1 MNKLGLSLSPCNSCG
16 PTACLSGIVGY
27 FCFPDK
33 SDSPISLRQQA
44 GRNGACPP
52 KTDAK
57 KRYFDRSLEV
67 LMSRKNTR
75 RSYTD
80 DFKSQA
86 AALSD
91 SIGRA
96 EAARQL
102 GIPVKSL
109 ANWVTAANA
118 GRPLR
123 SPKRKPVDELE
134 SEPSR
139 LSRRLQPLRE
149 WSHEHYQQEVIEIF
163 A

>member
-1 MNKLGLSLSPCNSCG
+1 
-16 PTACLSGIVGY
+16 
-27 FCFPDK
+27 
-33 SDSPISLRQQA
+33 
-44 GRNGACPP
+44 
-52 KTDAK
+52 
-57 KRYFDRSLEV
+57 
-67 LMSRKNTR
+67 MSRKNTR

-86 AALSD
+86 VALSD

-102 GIPVKSL
+102 GIPVKSP

-134 SEPSR
+134 SE
-139 LSRRLQPLRE
+139 LSRAMLISGV
-149 WSHEHYQQEVIEIF
+149 WSDLKKRRILLADHQSDHSQKKWIRHDRFYS
-163 A
+163 